1 MSEGPQVK
9 LTTERLRKQLEKRV
23 ISQCTTTRPDLKD
36 FAASITGATFERIFS
51 KGKQIFFDFG
61 SDRFLNNHL
70 LMRGRWRRTADRF
83 LLLPAEIWVAFQVA
97 NSTVYNY
104 MGQVL
109 RVFDERR
116 LEEHLNSLGP
126 DIMNESC
133 TEQDI
138 ARAFWQRPEPLGELL
153 LDQGIVSGV
162 GNVAKSESLF
172 LAGLGPETRAKYL
185 SEDDLVR
192 LARSIMQVMWDSYRS
207 GGRWTHRV
215 YRRSGKHCFECGS
228 RIVMIRQGQ
237 QPRSTYFC
245 PRCQPES

>member
-1 MSEGPQVK
+1 
-9 LTTERLRKQLEKRV
+9 
-23 ISQCTTTRPDLKD
+23 LKD

-61 SDRFLNNHL
+61 SGRFLNNHL

-83 LLLPAEIWVAFQVA
+83 LLLPAEIWIAFEVAGSTA
-97 NSTVYNY
+97 NNY

-109 RVFDERR
+109 RIFDACR

-126 DIMNESC
+126 DIMNENC

-138 ARAFWQRPEPLGELL
+138 ARAFWQRPELL
-153 LDQGIVSGV
+153 LDQGVVSGV